1 MEEKTLQN
9 DNPNMELY
17 EQFRAVPE
25 DAQREIE
32 GGKLKGF
39 TDINPMWR
47 IKVLTETFGP
57 CGIGWKT
64 SIIDKWVEDGA
75 EGEKIAN
82 VKINLFI
89 KHKPESDWSDPIE
102 GIGGSKLI
110 AYERGELTSNDEAFK
125 MAYTDAISVAC
136 KMLGVGADVY
146 YNKDRTKYDAEG
158 DGKKPKAKK
167 ENNQANE
174 KDNRS
179 KYQKVKDLI
188 KDSSVTFDD
197 VESWLEKKTGKKS
210 VNSASDEIFNEMIK
224 SIKAKIEK
232 DKQVSNDKVIQAPS
246 DKDNQ
251 TPWNED

>member
-9 DNPNMELY
+9 NNPNMELY
-17 EQFRAVPE
+17 EKLRKVPE
-25 DAQREIE
+25 EAQREIK

-47 IKVLTETFGP
+47 IKVLTEVFGP
-57 CGIGWKT
+57 CGIGWKAP
-64 SIIDKWVEDGA
+64 IVEKWVEDGA
-75 EGEKIAN
+75 ECEKIAN
-82 VKINLFI
+82 VVINLFVRR
-89 KHKPESDWSDPIE
+89 KPDSDWSDPIE
-102 GIGGSKLI
+102 GIGGSMLI

-146 YNKDRTKYDAEG
+146 YEKDRTKYDAEG
-158 DGKKPKAKK
+158 DGKKPKTSKDT
-167 ENNQANE
+167 QAEE

-179 KYQKVKDLI
+179 KYQIVKDLI

>member
-1 MEEKTLQN
+1 MEEKALQN

-17 EQFRAVPE
+17 EKLRKVPE
-25 DAQREIE
+25 EAQREIK

-47 IKVLTETFGP
+47 IKALTEAFGP
-57 CGIGWKT
+57 CGVGWKAP
-64 SIIDKWVEDGA
+64 IIERWVEDGA
-75 EGEKIAN
+75 DGEKIAN

-89 KHKPESDWSDPIE
+89 KHKPDSDWNDPIE
-102 GIGGSKLI
+102 GMGGSMLI

-146 YNKDRTKYDAEG
+146 YEKDRTKYDAEG
-158 DGKKPKAKK
+158 DGKKPKASK
-167 ENNQANE
+167 ENNQDGG
-174 KDNRS
+174 KDSRS
-179 KYQKVKDLI
+179 KYQIVKDLI
-188 KDSSVTFDD
+188 NGTSVTFAN
-197 VESWLEKKTGKKS
+197 VEEWLEKKTGKKS
-210 VNSASDEIFNEMIK
+210 VNSASDEMFAEMIK

-232 DKQVSNDKVIQAPS
+232 DKQVSNDKEIQAPS

>member
-9 DNPNMELY
+9 NNPNMELY
-17 EQFRAVPE
+17 EKLRKVPE
-25 DAQREIE
+25 EAQREIK

-47 IKVLTETFGP
+47 IKVLTEVFGP
-57 CGIGWKT
+57 CGIGWKAP
-64 SIIDKWVEDGA
+64 IVEKWVEDGA
-75 EGEKIAN
+75 ECEKIAN
-82 VKINLFI
+82 VVINLFVRR
-89 KHKPESDWSDPIE
+89 KPDSDWSDPIE
-102 GIGGSKLI
+102 GIGGSMLI

-146 YNKDRTKYDAEG
+146 YEKDRTKYDAEG
-158 DGKKPKAKK
+158 DGKKPKTSKDT
-167 ENNQANE
+167 QAE
-174 KDNRS
+174 QKDNRS
-179 KYQKVKDLI
+179 KYQIVKDLI

>member
-9 DNPNMELY
+9 NNPNMELY
-17 EQFRAVPE
+17 NKLKAVPE
-25 DAQREIE
+25 EVKTPIT

-47 IKVLTETFGP
+47 IQKLTEMFGP
-57 CGIGWKT
+57 CGVGWKAP
-64 SIIDKWVEDGA
+64 IVEKWVEDGA
-75 EGEKIAN
+75 DGEKIAN
-82 VKINLFI
+82 IKINLLVR
-89 KHKPESDWSDPIE
+89 HKPDNDWSDPIE
-102 GIGGSKLI
+102 GVGGSMLVV
-110 AYERGELTSNDEAFK
+110 YEKGELASNDEAFK

-136 KMLGVGADVY
+136 KMLGMGADVY
-146 YNKDRTKYDAEG
+146 CDKDRTKYDAEG
-158 DGKKPKAKK
+158 DRKKPKTSK
-167 ENNQANE
+167 ENQDGE

-188 KDSSVTFDD
+188 KDTSITFDD

-232 DKQVSNDKVIQAPS
+232 DEQASNDKEIQAPS